1 MLLERAHFEVVSAES
16 GKDGVAILEQ
26 TPDID
31 IALVDI
37 MMPGMD
43 GCATIGAMRKPPSRT
58 NLPILAVTAKV
69 GAEEAQRC
77 IDAGA
82 SAYIPKPVDTANLM
96 LVLGEWLPAAL
107 PTPH

>member
-1 MLLERAHFEVVSAES
+1 VLSVES
-16 GKDGVAILEQ
+16 GEDGVAILEQ

-43 GCATIGAMRKPPSRT
+43 GYMTIGTMRRLPSREHF
-58 NLPILAVTAKV
+58 PILAVTAKV
-69 GAEEAQRC
+69 GGDEAQRC

-82 SAYIPKPVDTANLM
+82 SAYISKPVDSANFM
-96 LVLGEWLPAAL
+96 RVLAEWLPAARL
-107 PTPH
+107 AGVERLVS